1 MAMAHYRIYELD
13 SADHILDG
21 YSVVCR
27 SDGAAVGCGVQAW
40 GAGEK
45 YHVQVIAVRDCADR
59 NGRRWDFGAVSW
71 CRGSWRRSRRMLL

>member
-1 MAMAHYRIYELD
+1 MAHYRIYELD

-27 SDGAAVGCGVQAW
+27 SDGAAVRKLGE
-40 GAGEK
+40 AGEK

-59 NGRRWDFGAVSW
+59 HGRRWDFGAVSW